1 MENMPAFYGKV
12 YGEQYIRNRRI
23 ALDIFSCVSVGLIG
37 WKSEVYPHLRIAEP
51 HVRPAPKPAAAMVW
65 PALTFPLRTAS
76 SNANGM
82 EAALVL
88 P

>member
-1 MENMPAFYGKV
+1 MDK
-12 YGEQYIRNRRI
+12 IRLESMR
-23 ALDIFSCVSVGLIG
+23 F
-37 WKSEVYPHLRIAEP
+37 YPHFRIAEP
-51 HVRPAPKPAAAMVW
+51 QVRPAPNPAVAIVW
-65 PALTFPLRTAS
+65 PAFTFPLRTAS